1 MNDFSDKLRASDM
14 ESQLRGACIVD
25 ANGRQAQVVSVDNNA
40 SNPTIAVRLERG
52 PEIVLPLSLLNG
64 RDGEKYRLPVS
75 FNTLQGVSAGA
86 QQMAIPVVQEQ
97 VRIEKRVVD
106 TGKGLR
112 IRKTVSEH
120 EQVVDEPLLQ
130 DELIV
135 EHVPVG
141 QMLVASELPTTR
153 YDGDTLVV
161 PVFEEVLIVEK
172 QTRLKEELR
181 ITRRKHETHAP
192 QSVVLRSE
200 QVSVEHFD
208 EQQELFHPGGI
219 SQAAHQT
226 KSELGKSAE

>member
-1 MNDFSDKLRASDM
+1 M
-14 ESQLRGACIVD
+14 ESQLHGACIID

-40 SNPTIAVRLERG
+40 SNPTIAVRLEHG
-52 PEIVLPLSLLNG
+52 PEIILPLNLLSG
-64 RDGEKYRLPVS
+64 RDGEKYRLSVS
-75 FNTLQGVSAGA
+75 FDTLQAVSTDA
-86 QQMAIPVVQEQ
+86 QQMVISVVQEQ
-97 VRIEKRVVD
+97 LRIDKRVVD

-112 IRKTVSEH
+112 VRKTVSEH
-120 EQVVDEPLLQ
+120 EQVVDQPLLQ

-153 YDGDTLVV
+153 YDGDTLIV
-161 PVFEEVLIVEK
+161 PVFEEVLVVEK
-172 QTRLKEELR
+172 QTRLKEEVR
-181 ITRRKHETHAP
+181 ITRRKRETHAP

-219 SQAAHQT
+219 SQTAHRT
-226 KSELGKSAE
+226 RSELGKSAE